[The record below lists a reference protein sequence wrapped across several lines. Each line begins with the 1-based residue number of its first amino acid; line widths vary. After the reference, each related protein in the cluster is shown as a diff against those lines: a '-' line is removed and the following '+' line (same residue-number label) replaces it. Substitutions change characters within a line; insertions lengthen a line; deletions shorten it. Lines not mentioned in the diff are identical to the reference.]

1 MAKLRKKGVI
11 GELSG
16 KVGQIVIRFS
26 KGEYV
31 ITTPPV
37 FTKPPSEKQLEQRE
51 KFKEAVEYAQEATKV
66 SPTKEIYE
74 EIAERKKKYPMNVAV
89 ADFFH
94 VPEIED
100 VDISEYHGKT
110 GDLIRVKARDDVK
123 VSRVAVLISD
133 QDGNEVER
141 GDAKAVKGS
150 ALNWVYSATQDV
162 GTGEATVVVTV
173 NDLAGNV
180 VEERLEKKLED

>member
-26 KGEYV
+26 KGEYI

-51 KFKEAVEYAQEATKV
+51 KFKEAVEYAKEATQV
-66 SPTKEIYE
+66 SPTKEVYE
-74 EIAERKKKYPMNVAV
+74 EIAERKKKFPMNVAV

-100 VDISEYHGKT
+100 IDISEYHGKI
-110 GDLIRVKARDDVK
+110 GDLIKVRARDDVK

-133 QDGNEVER
+133 QDG

-162 GTGEATVVVTV
+162 GTGEATFVVTV

-180 VEERLEKKLED
+180 VEKRLEKTLGE